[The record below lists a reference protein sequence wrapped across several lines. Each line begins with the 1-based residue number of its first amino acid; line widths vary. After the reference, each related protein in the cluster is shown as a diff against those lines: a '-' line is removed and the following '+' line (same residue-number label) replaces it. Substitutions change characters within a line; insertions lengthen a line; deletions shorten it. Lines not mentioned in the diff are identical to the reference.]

1 MFDKLKQIKQLHDL
15 QKSLKKET
23 LEAQRHGVRVVING
37 TLEVESVTL
46 NPELSREQH
55 ERAVRD
61 CFNDAVRQMQMQL
74 AKKMSRMPG
83 MPGFG
88 G

>member
-1 MFDKLKQIKQLHDL
+1 MFDKLRQIKQLHDL
-15 QKSLKKET
+15 QKSLKKEIVET
-23 LEAQRHGVRVVING
+23 ERHGVRVRING

-61 CFNDAVRQMQMQL
+61 CINDAVRQMQVQL
-74 AKKMSRMPG
+74 AKKMSQMPG
-83 MPGFG
+83 MPPVGR
-88 G
+88 